1 MEKLTLYFDNNKQL
15 VAISMKDE
23 YNNVCLDFWEI
34 EQEELEK
41 MTFGEF
47 LKESFR
53 YFNENKEV

>member
-1 MEKLTLYFDNNKQL
+1 MEKLTLYFDNDKQL
-15 VAISMKDE
+15 VSISMKDK
-23 YNNVCLDFWEI
+23 YNNVCLVFWEI

>member
-1 MEKLTLYFDNNKQL
+1 MQNLTLYFDNDKQL
-15 VAISMKDE
+15 VSILMKDT
-23 YNNVCLDFWEI
+23 YNTVCLDFWEI

-53 YFNENKEV
+53 YFKENKEV

>member
-1 MEKLTLYFDNNKQL
+1 MQKLTLCFNDDKQL
-15 VAISMKDE
+15 VSISMKDT

>member
-1 MEKLTLYFDNNKQL
+1 MQNLTLYFDNDKQL
-15 VAISMKDE
+15 VSISMKDT
-23 YNNVCLDFWEI
+23 YNTVCLDFWEI

-53 YFNENKEV
+53 YFKENKEV